1 MFIKNSTPSP
11 HRTPPPQRQGVIQ
24 RHNAGGSKPPSP
36 APNRMHIMPQHHYAM
51 PGINELQSYQRSTIS
66 QNDARHSMKIDL
78 NIAGHEA
85 FSSLVDVAVQQ
96 PLLPVPHKDEKR
108 PNVPVS
114 EPAPH
119 HEIRYHPHIGKICES
134 IHLVYFFLF
143 NLFN

>member
-1 MFIKNSTPSP
+1 
-11 HRTPPPQRQGVIQ
+11 
-24 RHNAGGSKPPSP
+24 
-36 APNRMHIMPQHHYAM
+36 MHIMPQHHYAM

-114 EPAPH
+114 EPQQH
-119 HEIRYHPHIGKICES
+119 HEIRYHPHIGKMMNPFIRLKFMCVFLS
-134 IHLVYFFLF
+134 QLFNQFFLHF
-143 NLFN
+143 FSLQLLLMNKWL